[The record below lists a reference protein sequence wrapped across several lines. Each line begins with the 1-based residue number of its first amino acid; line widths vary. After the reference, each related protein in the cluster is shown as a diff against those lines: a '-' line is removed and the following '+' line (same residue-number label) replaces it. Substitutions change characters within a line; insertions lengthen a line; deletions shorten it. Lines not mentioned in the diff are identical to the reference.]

1 MASVGRPTKYSPE
14 ILEKAQDY
22 LENFTTAVPT
32 LEDLSLELRISRD
45 TVYDW
50 SSQEDKKEFS
60 YIVND
65 ILAKQSSVLI
75 DKGLRGKFN
84 PTICKLLLHKHN
96 YNDKIEVEQENI
108 HRFPDLT
115 DDELDESIKQK
126 TKEAGIAGVV

>member
-1 MASVGRPTKYSPE
+1 MAKVGRPTKYSPE

-22 LENFTTAVPT
+22 LENFKTAVPT
-32 LEDLSLELRISRD
+32 IEGLSLELDISRE

-50 SSQEDKKEFS
+50 ADQETKKEFS
-60 YIVND
+60 YIVKR
-65 ILAKQSSVLI
+65 ILAKQASVLI
-75 DKGLRGKFN
+75 DKGLRGRFN

-96 YNDKIEVEQENI
+96 YNEKIEIEQENI

-126 TKEAGIAGVV
+126 TKEAGVAGTV